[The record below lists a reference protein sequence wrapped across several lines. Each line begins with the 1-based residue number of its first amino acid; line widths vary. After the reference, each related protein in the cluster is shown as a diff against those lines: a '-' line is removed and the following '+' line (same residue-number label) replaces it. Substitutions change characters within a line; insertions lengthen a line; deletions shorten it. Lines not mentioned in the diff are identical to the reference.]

1 MPPWLRVSQDIDFA
15 GSWDPMIPDAEIISL
30 LGTVLTKLEVGEF
43 TIKVG
48 AVWGSA
54 LLEPD
59 PDSPPAEP
67 QEDSRWNFRSVRCP
81 FRQDQ
86 EHLVSCRQAR

>member
-1 MPPWLRVSQDIDFA
+1 
-15 GSWDPMIPDAEIISL
+15 MIPDAEIVSL

-67 QEDSRWNFRSVRCP
+67 QEDS
-81 FRQDQ
+81 
-86 EHLVSCRQAR
+86 

>member
-1 MPPWLRVSQDIDFA
+1 LWDHRGAPLWLRVSQDIDFV

-48 AVWGSA
+48 VLVG
-54 LLEPD
+54 
-59 PDSPPAEP
+59 
-67 QEDSRWNFRSVRCP
+67 F
-81 FRQDQ
+81 QD
-86 EHLVSCRQAR
+86 RQALTQMLLSAES

>member
-1 MPPWLRVSQDIDFA
+1 MPLWLRVSQDIDFA
-15 GSWDPMIPDAEIISL
+15 GSWDPMISDAEIVSL

-54 LLEPD
+54 FLGPD
-59 PDSPPAEP
+59 PDFPTS
-67 QEDSRWNFRSVRCP
+67 
-81 FRQDQ
+81 
-86 EHLVSCRQAR
+86 

>member
-1 MPPWLRVSQDIDFA
+1 MWLRISQDIDFA

-48 AVWGSA
+48 VHFDHQRPQSLTWT
-54 LLEPD
+54 LPL
-59 PDSPPAEP
+59 AE
-67 QEDSRWNFRSVRCP
+67 S
-81 FRQDQ
+81 
-86 EHLVSCRQAR
+86 